1 MGTKVY
7 IIAEAGV
14 NHNGDIEL
22 ARQLVREG
30 ATAGVNAVKFQTF
43 RPEKLVTQNAEKAA
57 YQKVTTGSQESQLAM
72 LQKLTLRDENYV
84 ELEQL
89 CRECG
94 VEFISTPFDSDS
106 LRFLTTEMDM
116 PFIKVPSGEI
126 TNAPFLWQ
134 ISRTQKPVVLSTGMA
149 TLGEIENALAIL
161 ACGYL
166 SSVFPTSFQEVREV
180 YVSAVGQ
187 KVLQDKVQLLHC
199 TTQYPAPAQ
208 QANLLAIDTMK
219 RAFGLPVGYSDHTE
233 GITIPVAAVAR
244 GAQIIEKHF
253 TLDKNMP
260 GPDHKASLEP
270 GELKKMVQAIRAVE
284 EAIGTGIKIPA
295 ADEVPNIPIVRKCLV
310 AARDIAAGEVF
321 SLENLTAKR
330 AGKGIDPMTIWDV
343 LGKRANR
350 NYREDETVEC

>member
-30 ATAGVNAVKFQTF
+30 AAAGVDAVKFQTF

-72 LQKLTLRDENYV
+72 LQKLTLRDEDYV

-94 VEFISTPFDSDS
+94 VAFISTPFDSDS
-106 LRFLTTEMDM
+106 LRFLTTKLDM

-126 TNAPFLWQ
+126 TNAPFLWE
-134 ISRTQKPVVLSTGMA
+134 IARTQNPVVLSTGMA
-149 TLGEIENALAIL
+149 TLGEIENALAVL

-166 SSVFPTSFQEVREV
+166 RADFPASFQEVQEI
-180 YVSAVGQ
+180 YVSAEGQ

-199 TTQYPAPAQ
+199 TTQYPAPASQ
-208 QANLLAIDTMK
+208 SNLWAMDTIK
-219 RAFGLPVGYSDHTE
+219 RAFGLSVGYSDHTE

-253 TLDKNMP
+253 TLDKNLP

-270 GELKKMVQAIRAVE
+270 GELKSMVQAVRAVE
-284 EAIGTGIKIPA
+284 QAIGTGIKIPA
-295 ADEVPNIPIVRKCLV
+295 TAEVPNIPIVRKCLV

-321 SLENLTAKR
+321 SKDNLTAKR
-330 AGKGIDPMTIWDV
+330 AGMGINPMDIWAV
-343 LGKRANR
+343 LGKKANR
-350 NYREDETVEC
+350 NYREDEKVEC